1 MITGHVVAMVK
12 LYTLFA
18 DTKKKKKRKRKR
30 KRKHNY
36 NLLIRKAMK
45 TNMLAFK
52 KFLLHVG
59 NTLVN

>member
-12 LYTLFA
+12 LYTMFA
-18 DTKKKKKRKRKR
+18 DKKRKRKI
-30 KRKHNY
+30 KRKHNS

-52 KFLLHVG
+52 MFLLHVG